1 MAQIDRPLRVLGV
14 LDPRWRAAYVDAD
27 ETTATEADPRPG
39 TATTTEPIARLDP
52 AVTGAQSRPATLA
65 VLQAG
70 YPTPGGGGLGWGYY
84 LEGETITNAR
94 AYYAPV
100 TVSDYRTWLTPS
112 GGDPKADA
120 AFDDVTGRV
129 ALLMGA
135 TASNQLAIYNPW
147 TDTITIPATT
157 PGFGNG
163 AAIAY
168 EPGTSRLYCVEP
180 GGTTVSEDHGAT
192 WLTVSNGNE
201 LYNVFPGTP
210 TFPLPGIRQTRCAFD
225 GVGALVWAGI
235 DTAPAPDVLRLAA
248 SSDLGRTWEAT
259 GTISDARAVDLT
271 RHYDGW
277 IGLVTCEPDGGT
289 YSIRFRR
296 LGSAW
301 DDPADATSVDV
312 VTGLVSASFVNLG
325 IDTNGSLWLYYS
337 DATDCLVR
345 YSVDGGLTWSAA
357 ANLLRYPAGAFRLM
371 PHVRGGFAACGHDA
385 SVYHAGYFRLGGL
398 FSPWR
403 ENDWAS
409 QAGARE
415 DFHYYGRYLP
425 ASLFAGTARV
435 GTATETAV
443 TTGGTAPNG
452 YLRLQST
459 GAGLAGHY
467 THDVYI
473 GDENEAAAE
482 FCVRVVDD
490 GGTTDSTPNGQ
501 GIGVELRARNSAAV
515 WRITVW
521 LDEGGYRTRDEE
533 GAAWLHDKVA
543 LDLTTRAHFRVSF
556 RGASGYVCHRRDT
569 DTRWTVTTWTTG
581 TSAASAASNVRVDWG
596 QLTAGVANTDHHWWY
611 VRARGVHAAH
621 AEGTAAVGVGAPRY
635 YLPDLHD
642 ASRERLALARVR
654 GGPCLPGELYSLPV
668 APSYPVE
675 AVLPTE
681 EPSPDRRWRS
691 TSTGATQRIVL
702 DYGVDTDPAA
712 GAGGLAF
719 AVRRANVRS
728 IKLRAAPNAVSPTYT
743 TVATVDL
750 AQGFTGLTGAIVG
763 DTLAPY
769 TGTASGA
776 RYVRRGELRGGHVIY
791 DADGS
796 AGGPYVRRI
805 RDNAAGWW
813 ALTGGPRVVV
823 YLDGVTG
830 TEPASADCHV
840 VWPSGLVLLHAAPGT
855 ELRYRWWCVQIDS
868 TEVAPDA
875 YYEIGGAYL
884 FGVVPLGKE
893 WGSGYEWGTAPNVST
908 SVDAYGTDRRAQL
921 GPSRRS
927 LSITW
932 DDGQREDRFV
942 SSTATAS
949 DYLATTTGESRVA
962 RDDVRGQV
970 AGLLETA
977 EGGALPV
984 LVLLGEHST
993 ETTATLTDPTRY
1005 LIGYVDGDFRA
1016 QQGGR
1021 YDADFGEFLRVGP
1034 VLIVEAV

>member
-1 MAQIDRPLRVLGV
+1 MPQIDRPLRILGV
-14 LDPRWRAAYVDAD
+14 LDPRWRATYVDAD

-52 AVTGAQSRPATLA
+52 AVVGAQSQAATLA

-84 LEGETITNAR
+84 LEGETIDDAR
-94 AYYAPV
+94 SYHPP
-100 TVSDYRTWLTPS
+100 TTITDYRTWMTPS
-112 GGDPKADA
+112 GGDPKCDA
-120 AFDDVTGRV
+120 ALDDVTGRI
-129 ALLMGA
+129 ALLMGT
-135 TASNQLAIYNPW
+135 TASTQLGVYNPW
-147 TDTITIPATT
+147 TNTIAIPATT
-157 PGFGNG
+157 PGLGQA
-163 AAIAY
+163 AAITY
-168 EPGTSRLYCVEP
+168 EPGTSRLYSVAP
-180 GGTTVSEDHGAT
+180 ATIYVSEDHGAT
-192 WLTVSNGNE
+192 WSTVTDDAA
-201 LYNVFPGTP
+201 LYASFPGTP
-210 TFPLPGIRQTRCAFD
+210 TFPATKQYRTAFD
-225 GVGALVWAGI
+225 YAGALVWSGI

-248 SSDLGRTWEAT
+248 SPDLGRTWAAT
-259 GTISDARAVDLT
+259 GAVSDVFDADLS
-271 RHYDGW
+271 RHPDGW
-277 IGLVTCEPDGGT
+277 LGLVTSEQVSG
-289 YSIRFRR
+289 SWSVRFRR

-301 DDPADATSVDV
+301 DDPATATVVDILTGAATSTRV
-312 VTGLVSASFVNLG
+312 GLG
-325 IDTNGSLWLYYS
+325 IDTNGSLWVYFS
-337 DATDCLVR
+337 NATDTTFVR
-345 YSVDGGLTWSAA
+345 YSADNGETWTAAAPLLRWPSGHWRLVPHPHGGLAGA
-357 ANLLRYPAGAFRLM
+357 AN
-371 PHVRGGFAACGHDA
+371 DA

-398 FSPWR
+398 FSPGR
-403 ENDWAS
+403 ENDWADA
-409 QAGARE
+409 AGARE
-415 DFHYYGRYLP
+415 DFHYTGRYLP
-425 ASLFAGTARV
+425 TALLVGTTRV

-443 TTGGTAPNG
+443 TAGGTAPFG

-459 GAGLAGHY
+459 GAGLEGHY
-467 THDVYI
+467 TYDVYI
-473 GDENEAAAE
+473 GDENEASAE
-482 FCVRVVDD
+482 FCVRVADD

-501 GIGVELRARNSAAV
+501 GIGLELRARNSSAV
-515 WRITVW
+515 WRLTVW

-556 RGASGYVCHRRDT
+556 RGATGYVCHRRDG
-569 DTRWTVTTWTTG
+569 DTRWTVTSWTTQAS
-581 TSAASAASNVRVDWG
+581 SAAVASNVRVDWG
-596 QLTAGVANTDHHWWY
+596 QLTAGVADTDHHWWY
-611 VRARGVHAAH
+611 VRARGVHAPLL
-621 AEGTAAVGVGAPRY
+621 EGTDAVGVGAPRY

-642 ASRERLALARVR
+642 STRERLALARVR
-654 GGPCLPGELYSLPV
+654 GGPSLPGELYSLPV

-719 AVRRANVRS
+719 AVRRANVRL
-728 IKLRAAPNAVSPTYT
+728 IKLRAAVDAASPTYT

-750 AQGFTGLTGAIVG
+750 AEGFTGLTGALVG
-763 DTLAPY
+763 DTLAPT
-769 TGTASGA
+769 TGTASGS
-776 RYVRRGELRGGHVIY
+776 RYVRRGELRGGHVVY
-791 DADGS
+791 DVDGS
-796 AGGPYVRRI
+796 AGGPYVREI
-805 RDNAAGWW
+805 RDNSAGWW

-830 TEPASADCHV
+830 AEPASADCYV
-840 VWPSGLVLLHAAPGT
+840 AWPSGVVLVQGAPGT

-875 YYEIGGAYL
+875 YYEIGAAYL

-893 WGSGYEWGTAPNVST
+893 WGSGYEWGRAPNVST
-908 SVDAYGTDRRAQL
+908 SVDAYGTDRRTQL

-927 LSITW
+927 LSLTW

-942 SSTATAS
+942 SGSAATA
-949 DYLATTTGESRVA
+949 DYLASTTGESRVA

-970 AGLLETA
+970 EGLLETA

-993 ETTATLTDPTRY
+993 ESADTITDPTRY
-1005 LIGYVDGDFRA
+1005 LIGYVDGEIRA

-1021 YDADFGEFLRVGP
+1021 YDPDTGEFMRVGP
-1034 VLIVEAV
+1034 VLIVESV